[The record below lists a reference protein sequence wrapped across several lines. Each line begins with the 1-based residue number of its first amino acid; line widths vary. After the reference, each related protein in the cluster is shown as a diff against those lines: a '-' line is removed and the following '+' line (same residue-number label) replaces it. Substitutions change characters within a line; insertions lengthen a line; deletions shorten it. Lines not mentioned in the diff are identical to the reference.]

1 MQTIDRRSVMTHET
15 RTDETL
21 TRAAVDQ
28 QKVLIGPS
36 KLLHFRTFVFLHQE
50 ASIKVLFARKVARK
64 CSHIDM
70 RLSFVAALVILINGT
85 YCGEV
90 DEKFRSAKIVEDLLD
105 KPPDSLLEVEF
116 DCGFTTLGNKFA
128 PLQVQNRPK
137 VSWKDAKEEEFYT
150 LVMTDVAEKRETV
163 HWLVANIPSN
173 EIDKGDV
180 LTSYFP
186 AAPPRGTGEHRFV
199 FLFFRQPDRVDLHG
213 QEKIST
219 FQMAGR
225 SNFSTKAFVEKF
237 DMEKVPVAGNFFL
250 AAWDESCN
258 EMYKLVDN
266 YEKRKN

>member
-1 MQTIDRRSVMTHET
+1 MR
-15 RTDETL
+15 ETL
-21 TRAAVDQ
+21 AAVDQ
-28 QKVLIGPS
+28 QKLLIGPPKKNYNIS
-36 KLLHFRTFVFLHQE
+36 GRLFGFSAGRSFYKSSECYETFRQFV
-50 ASIKVLFARKVARK
+50 SRK
-64 CSHIDM
+64 CEHIDM
-70 RLSFVAALVILINGT
+70 RLSFVAALLILIDGT

-128 PLQVQNRPK
+128 PLQVQNMPK
-137 VSWKDAKEEEFYT
+137 VSWKDAKDDEFYT
-150 LVMTDVAEKRETV
+150 LVMTDAVEKRETV

-173 EIDKGDV
+173 DIDKGDV

-186 AAPPRGTGEHRFV
+186 AAPARGTGEHRFV
-199 FLFFRQPDRVDLHG
+199 FLFFRQPDKVDLHG

-225 SNFSTKAFVEKF
+225 SNFSTKGFVEKF

-258 EMYKLVDN
+258 EMYKLVEN